1 MRYRSDSS
9 KDELI
14 VTFLW
19 FFVMLLQVVFL
30 GLHFGFGVMS
40 FGLTLLPLIIGA
52 SVFALI
58 MFVGIAALVVSK

>member
-1 MRYRSDSS
+1 MKYRSDSS

-19 FFVMLLQVVFL
+19 FFVMMLQVVFL
-30 GLHFGFGVMS
+30 GLHFG

-58 MFVGIAALVVSK
+58 MFIGFIALMVAK

>member
-14 VTFLW
+14 T
-19 FFVMLLQVVFL
+19 FVMMLQVVFL

-58 MFVGIAALVVSK
+58 MFVGFIALMVAK

>member
-19 FFVMLLQVVFL
+19 FFVMMLQVVFL
-30 GLHFGFGVMS
+30 GLHFGFG
-40 FGLTLLPLIIGA
+40 LTLLPLIGA

-58 MFVGIAALVVSK
+58 MFIGFIALMVAK

>member
-19 FFVMLLQVVFL
+19 FFVMMLQVVFL

-58 MFVGIAALVVSK
+58 MFVGFIALLVAK